1 VPRAQSWCSSHQGRR
16 DNRPAR
22 MLSLTMLILA
32 AWLSVAAGGIKLSAR
47 DAHVGLAAAA
57 CRARA
62 CAFVKNSN
70 LDVPRMLVLRGS
82 VHGEHVRQATAAAL
96 HLRGGAEMAG
106 SDDADGAADASEL
119 SPEMAELLADPQ
131 KRELAY
137 NLTVAEFHKQ
147 RDKCGGD
154 LSEET
159 MEEYFWSHMLLRHP
173 DVQTHEYN
181 ETHYE
186 EFLWSFFG
194 IEEEDEAHLEPLER
208 LWAQE
213 QARGAVGDIRE
224 ASRAD
229 LVQMSS
235 KYLVSSRRLLLHVP
249 RDFAHMD
256 QALDQLAD
264 GGTLLVGPGAFVPS
278 ATLEDSHRQEGDE
291 EGLCYVVESHRH
303 ALLIRGSFVER
314 AVAACEPARGMR
326 REDQGFMGDENEEGE
341 LEEVGPV
348 KDVLTKAWGR
358 WELGLASEG
367 HIEHLDLLLEAPAP
381 QVSLSPPDAGSGST

>member
-1 VPRAQSWCSSHQGRR
+1 VKRAAFVPRAQYGGSSQQGRR
-16 DNRPAR
+16 ANRPVR
-22 MLSLTMLILA
+22 IISFTMLA
-32 AWLSVAAGGIKLSAR
+32 VWLSVAASGITLSAR

-57 CRARA
+57 RRARA
-62 CAFVKNSN
+62 CAIVKNPN
-70 LDVPRMLVLRGS
+70 PDVPGVLVLRGTA
-82 VHGEHVRQATAAAL
+82 HGEHVRQATAAAL

-119 SPEMAELLADPQ
+119 SPEMAELLADPE

-147 RDKCGGD
+147 RDKGGGD

-159 MEEYFWSHMLLRHP
+159 MEQYFWSHMLLRHP

-186 EFLWSFFG
+186 EFLRSFFG

-213 QARGAVGDIRE
+213 QARGSVGDIRE

-235 KYLVSSRRLLLHVP
+235 KYFASSRRLLLHVP

-256 QALDQLAD
+256 QALAQLAD

-278 ATLEDSHRQEGDE
+278 ATLEDARQEGDE
-291 EGLCYVVESHRH
+291 EGLCYVVESDRH

-314 AVAACEPARGMR
+314 AGAANEPARGMR

-367 HIEHLDLLLEAPAP
+367 HIEHFDLLLEAPAP
-381 QVSLSPPDAGSGST
+381 QVSLSLPAP

>member
-1 VPRAQSWCSSHQGRR
+1 MPQAQYEGNSQQGRR
-16 DNRPAR
+16 ANRPVR
-22 MLSLTMLILA
+22 ILSFTMLA
-32 AWLSVAAGGIKLSAR
+32 VWLSVAAGGITLSAR
-47 DAHVGLAAAA
+47 DANVGLAAAA
-57 CRARA
+57 RRARA
-62 CAFVKNSN
+62 CAIVKYPNP
-70 LDVPRMLVLRGS
+70 DVPGMLVLRGTA
-82 VHGEHVRQATAAAL
+82 HGEHVRQVTAAAL

-119 SPEMAELLADPQ
+119 SPEMAELLADPE

-147 RDKCGGD
+147 RDKGGGD

-159 MEEYFWSHMLLRHP
+159 MEQYFWSHMLLRHP

-186 EFLWSFFG
+186 EFLRSFFG

-229 LVQMSS
+229 LIQMSS
-235 KYLVSSRRLLLHVP
+235 KYFVSSRRLLLHVP

-256 QALDQLAD
+256 QALAQLAD

-278 ATLEDSHRQEGDE
+278 ATLEDAHRQEGDE
-291 EGLCYVVESHRH
+291 EGMCYVVESHRH

-314 AVAACEPARGMR
+314 AGAANEPARGMR

-367 HIEHLDLLLEAPAP
+367 HIEHFDLLLEAPAP
-381 QVSLSPPDAGSGST
+381 QVSLSPPAP

>member
-1 VPRAQSWCSSHQGRR
+1 
-16 DNRPAR
+16 
-22 MLSLTMLILA
+22 MLILA

-291 EGLCYVVESHRH
+291 EGPGYVVESHRH

-341 LEEVGPV
+341 LEEAVPV